1 VLWIDSVEMVSLADV
16 ADPVAELEALRFAA
30 TSFKKVIRSGPE
42 PVVPFVLFHGLL
54 LERAEMRLL

>member
-1 VLWIDSVEMVSLADV
+1 MVSLADV